1 MIPVP
6 QIYAIDQAATFERVL
21 FLSGEP
27 KTRFGSDVQETSK
40 DGVPK
45 WEVQL
50 VASFRQFGRSTN
62 EIIKVGITAH
72 HQPGAELGPA
82 EPVQLVGF
90 EIGVMDK
97 KNREGQ
103 VVGAQVWYRCQE
115 VRSLAATGTRTK
127 QAEAS

>member
-1 MIPVP
+1 MP
-6 QIYAIDQAATFERVL
+6 QIYAIDQTATFERVMW
-21 FLSGEP
+21 LSSAS
-27 KTRFGSDVQETSK
+27 KTRFGSDVQETNK

-62 EIIKVGITAH
+62 EIIKVGMTSPS
-72 HQPGAELGPA
+72 QPGTDLGPA

-115 VRSLAATGTRTK
+115 VRSVSATGSRGK
-127 QAEAS
+127 SAEAG

>member
-1 MIPVP
+1 MISVP
-6 QIYAIDQAATFERVL
+6 QIYAIDQAATFERVMW
-21 FLSGEP
+21 LSSEP
-27 KTRFGSDVQETSK
+27 KTRFGSDDQETTK

-62 EIIKVGITAH
+62 EIIKVGLTSPS
-72 HQPGAELGPA
+72 QPGKELGPA

-103 VVGAQVWYRCQE
+103 IVGAQVWYRCQE
-115 VRSLAATGTRTK
+115 VRSIAATGPRGKT
-127 QAEAS
+127 AEAS

>member
-1 MIPVP
+1 MP
-6 QIYAIDQAATFERVL
+6 QIYAIDQTATFERVMW
-21 FLSGEP
+21 LSSES
-27 KTRFGSDVQETSK
+27 KTRFGSDVQETNK

-62 EIIKVGITAH
+62 EIIKVGMTSPS
-72 HQPGAELGPA
+72 QPGTDLGPA

-115 VRSLAATGTRTK
+115 VRSLAATGSRGK
-127 QAEAS
+127 SAEAG

>member
-1 MIPVP
+1 MAVQRAQDP
-6 QIYAIDQAATFERVL
+6 
-21 FLSGEP
+21 
-27 KTRFGSDVQETSK
+27 FGSDVQETTK

-62 EIIKVGITAH
+62 EIIKVGMTSPS
-72 HQPGAELGPA
+72 QPGTELGPA

-103 VVGAQVWYRCQE
+103 IVGAQVWYRCQE
-115 VRSLAATGTRTK
+115 VRALSATSSRGK
-127 QAEAS
+127 SAEAG

>member
-1 MIPVP
+1 MP
-6 QIYAIDQAATFERVL
+6 QIYAIDQTATFERVMW
-21 FLSGEP
+21 LSSES
-27 KTRFGSDVQETSK
+27 KTRFGSDVQETNK

-62 EIIKVGITAH
+62 EIIKVGMTSPS
-72 HQPGAELGPA
+72 QPGTDLGPA

-115 VRSLAATGTRTK
+115 VRSLSATGSRGK
-127 QAEAS
+127 SVEAG

>member
-1 MIPVP
+1 MP
-6 QIYAIDQAATFERVL
+6 QIYAIDQAATFERVMW
-21 FLSGEP
+21 LSSAS
-27 KTRFGSDVQETSK
+27 KTRFGSDVQETNK

-62 EIIKVGITAH
+62 EIIKVGMTSPS
-72 HQPGAELGPA
+72 QPGTDLGPA

-103 VVGAQVWYRCQE
+103 IVGAQVWYRCQE
-115 VRSLAATGTRTK
+115 VRSLSATGSRGK
-127 QAEAS
+127 SAEAG

>member
-1 MIPVP
+1 MP
-6 QIYAIDQAATFERVL
+6 QIYAIDQAATFERVMW
-21 FLSGEP
+21 LSSES
-27 KTRFGSDVQETSK
+27 KTRFGSDVQETNK

-62 EIIKVGITAH
+62 EIIKVGMTSPS
-72 HQPGAELGPA
+72 QPGTDLGPA

-115 VRSLAATGTRTK
+115 VRSLSATGSRGK
-127 QAEAS
+127 SAEAG

>member
-1 MIPVP
+1 MP
-6 QIYAIDQAATFERVL
+6 QIYAIDQTATFERVMW
-21 FLSGEP
+21 LSSES
-27 KTRFGSDVQETSK
+27 KTRFGSDVQETTK

-62 EIIKVGITAH
+62 EIIKVGMTSPS
-72 HQPGAELGPA
+72 QPGTELGPA

-103 VVGAQVWYRCQE
+103 IVGAQVWYRCQE
-115 VRSLAATGTRTK
+115 VRALSATGARGK
-127 QAEAS
+127 SAEAG